1 MSPAAEHRQAVI
13 VGQRRLARTDP
24 LLRRLIRRY
33 GDCGLSPNWR
43 HTPWEALV
51 RAVIYQQLAGAAAR
65 TIHGRFVALFN
76 GMRFPTPEALLAAS
90 DQALRAAGLSRQKSS
105 YLRDIAGRAVAG
117 TIPRTRAPLKNL
129 SDEAVIELLTQAR
142 GVGRWTA
149 EMLLMS
155 MLGRLD
161 VLPVDDYGVRSGYA
175 KSAGLAAITPRE
187 LATLGARWAPHR
199 SVATW
204 YLWRAADD

>member
-1 MSPAAEHRQAVI
+1 VE
-13 VGQRRLARTDP
+13 
-24 LLRRLIRRY
+24 
-33 GDCGLSPNWR
+33 
-43 HTPWEALV
+43 E
-51 RAVIYQQLAGAAAR
+51 
-65 TIHGRFVALFN
+65 
-76 GMRFPTPEALLAAS
+76 
-90 DQALRAAGLSRQKSS
+90 LRAAGLSRQKSS
-105 YLRDIAGRAVAG
+105 YLRDIAARAVAG
-117 TIPRTRAPLKNL
+117 TIPRTRAPFHKL

-175 KSAGLAAITPRE
+175 KAAGLASITPRE